1 MDYKLGDCYRFPTS
15 EGFETEFAGEITR
28 ITNKAVEFTRF
39 EGRCKNSGH
48 YDCEI
53 SKVCWLPKSVIKK
66 NYIKYDDLFGIHIIT
81 VPFWIDVKPR
91 KKHEFY
97 KANKEEK

>member
-39 EGRCKNSGH
+39 EGRCKFNSF
-48 YDCEI
+48 I
-53 SKVCWLPKSVIKK
+53 SNSC
-66 NYIKYDDLFGIHIIT
+66 NF
-81 VPFWIDVKPR
+81 
-91 KKHEFY
+91 
-97 KANKEEK
+97 